1 MIPALEDDLSEDYE
15 VEMEPSLTWKLNAN
29 NGHIRGTV
37 DQTDAVSQAIYCILN
52 TESYDTLVYS
62 WDFGVEL
69 KDLYGEPLGYVLPEL
84 ERRITEALIQDD
96 RIESVG
102 DFQFDT
108 SRKGVVAVS
117 FSVESS
123 VGKVQGETEVDI

>member
-1 MIPALEDDLSEDYE
+1 M
-15 VEMEPSLTWKLNAN
+15 
-29 NGHIRGTV
+29 

-52 TESYDTLVYS
+52 TERYDTLVYS